1 LRNLEVFKDSPLL
14 IQLFPPCASQWNADQ
29 IAFHKQ
35 GVNDALL
42 KHGGATIIPNY
53 DDETCA
59 NPVRVFVPLCG
70 KTVDMAFL
78 AKHGS
83 VSEVVGIEGIRKA
96 LESYAEEQPDLDI
109 KPVESLDTFERFVG
123 KKTTLLKGD
132 FFALDSDATGG
143 KFDSIWDRGSMVA
156 IDPRLRES
164 YVNVMKNLLKPG
176 GTILLVTLE
185 RRTGTDEGVRAGP
198 PFSLSEEEVRA
209 FYESQDWVDSV
220 SLLDERDEFAT
231 SPEADITRFTSS
243 GLTSLFELVFKIK
256 AKA

>member
-1 LRNLEVFKDSPLL
+1 
-14 IQLFPPCASQWNADQ
+14 
-29 IAFHKQ
+29 
-35 GVNDALL
+35 L

-96 LESYAEEQPDLDI
+96 LESYIEEQPDLEI
-109 KPVESLDTFERFVG
+109 KPVESIDMFERFVG
-123 KKTTLLKGD
+123 KKTSLLKGD

-164 YVNVMKNLLKPG
+164 YVDVMKNLLKPG
-176 GTILLVTLE
+176 GTILLVTVE
-185 RRTGTDEGVRAGP
+185 RRAGADEGLRAGP

-209 FYESQDWVDSV
+209 LYQSQSWVDSV
-220 SLLDERDEFAT
+220 SLLEEIDEFAT
-231 SPEADITRFTSS
+231 SSVADVQSFISS
-243 GLTSLFELVFKIK
+243 GVTSLFLLIFEIK